1 MKGKTKYRG
10 REEIKDFLK
19 SYNEILASIRNVSNS
34 VLSSN
39 YVIFGFVVFTSVCVC
54 LCVHVL
60 FRKLRLCPECQGIF
74 QPLLEKAD
82 D

>member
-1 MKGKTKYRG
+1 MGKTKYRG

-34 VLSSN
+34 FLYSN